1 MFVVF
6 IEETRD
12 DFEEKTENVLHSFYL
27 NRKMFPFYALL
38 SAVSFVCALWRWTR
52 VRALKRASF

>member
-12 DFEEKTENVLHSFYL
+12 GFEEKTENVLHSFYL

-38 SAVSFVCALWRWTR
+38 SAVSLHVLPLDSCACGKL
-52 VRALKRASF
+52 L

>member
-12 DFEEKTENVLHSFYL
+12 DSEEKTENVLHSFYL
-27 NRKMFPFYALL
+27 NREMFPFYALL
-38 SAVSFVCALWRWTR
+38 SAVSFVCAL
-52 VRALKRASF
+52 